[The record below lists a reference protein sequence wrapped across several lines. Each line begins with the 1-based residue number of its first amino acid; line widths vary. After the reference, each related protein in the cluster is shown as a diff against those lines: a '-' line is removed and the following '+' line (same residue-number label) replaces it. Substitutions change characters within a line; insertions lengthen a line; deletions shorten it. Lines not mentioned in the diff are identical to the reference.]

1 MHPMPGLRGFSL
13 AWRRSGH
20 NVSCGEDGVFV
31 GNVALLNRSST
42 FGKELWTVRPINE
55 LNDDL
60 TNLYR
65 LPVDATG
72 KLGAMSLV
80 AVALNRGDPATAAIA
95 TVQMQFPDPPR
106 LEKGT
111 EARQEIARRADEL
124 FRSGLLKFWDPTKHP
139 RAGTPPN
146 PGRSASTDGGSQSAE
161 VAPVAMRNGPPWRK
175 PFILEGGEGG
185 GGPRG
190 QLELPWPRIRWP
202 WRSSPSGSSNPAP
215 KPSAP
220 ADAEPTLPFTEGLPE
235 QRAPAADSEFPAK
248 DNPTQAPAR
257 GGRLGNAA
265 TRAQNAE
272 IAVGLEKQ
280 GYRITGGGGGPEEEF
295 IEGEGP
301 GTKGGTYVDITAVN
315 PTTGRTVRV
324 QTVDTLA
331 DGITPTPREQAAIAR
346 IRENYPNDELWIIP
360 KRKTP

>member
-13 AWRRSGH
+13 AWRRSGN

-31 GNVALLNRSST
+31 GNVSLLNRSST
-42 FGKELWTVRPINE
+42 FGKEIWTVRPINE

-146 PGRSASTDGGSQSAE
+146 PGRFAPTDGGSQSAE

-185 GGPRG
+185 GGGSPRTIRASMAEDT
-190 QLELPWPRIRWP
+190 LALAVITARILKSCTKAVGTGRCGTD
-202 WRSSPSGSSNPAP
+202 SSLHGGTTGA
-215 KPSAP
+215 A
-220 ADAEPTLPFTEGLPE
+220 
-235 QRAPAADSEFPAK
+235 RA
-248 DNPTQAPAR
+248 
-257 GGRLGNAA
+257 GGRL
-265 TRAQNAE
+265 RAPRERQPDA
-272 IAVGLEKQ
+272 
-280 GYRITGGGGGPEEEF
+280 
-295 IEGEGP
+295 GP
-301 GTKGGTYVDITAVN
+301 GTR
-315 PTTGRTVRV
+315 RTSWKCSN
-324 QTVDTLA
+324 
-331 DGITPTPREQAAIAR
+331 AR
-346 IRENYPNDELWIIP
+346 TECRDSCWA
-360 KRKTP
+360 